1 MKLRNS
7 KISEFV
13 KYQNSKKKLFTPGP
27 GSLLEENIYG
37 LQPCFGRG
45 DLSYDKIENEVLK
58 KIKLISG
65 HKKIT
70 RVQGSASFALEIM
83 IQNFIFGN
91 ILIIKTGTYSDR
103 LFQMCVSAKK
113 SIKKINKIEYVEWK
127 NIKKQN
133 KKRYSWILC
142 CYVETSIG
150 FKLPIEDLYKL
161 KMNYKSKLAL
171 DATASIGLEEN
182 HQLADVIGF
191 SSCKGLLGLTGAGF
205 ISYNK
210 DPNNIVQSF
219 NFNIQN
225 HINKKMT
232 GPYHS
237 ICSLYYVLNIHN
249 QFRYSI
255 KINKKLFLKKMKKY
269 LIYDYKNQPNLCTLI
284 SKKINNKN
292 KKIVLYKSRADI
304 SGSVVCHLGEAHLK
318 QKARGKILKY
328 LSQNN

>member
-1 MKLRNS
+1 MKLKNN

-45 DLSYDKIENEVLK
+45 DLSYDKIENKVLR
-58 KIKLISG
+58 KIKSISG

-83 IQNFIFGN
+83 IQNFIYGN
-91 ILIIKTGTYSDR
+91 ILVIKTGTYSDR

-113 SIKKINKIEYVEWK
+113 TLNKIKKIEYVEWK
-127 NIKKQN
+127 NIQKKIKN
-133 KKRYSWILC
+133 KYTWIVS

-150 FKLPIEDLYKL
+150 YKLPIKELYKL
-161 KMNYKSKLAL
+161 KKRLKSKLAL
-171 DATASIGLEEN
+171 DATASIGLEDN
-182 HQLADVIGF
+182 HHLADVIGF

-205 ISYNK
+205 ITFNI
-210 DPNNIVQSF
+210 DPKNTVTSF

-237 ICSLYYVLNIHN
+237 ICSLYYVLNTHN
-249 QFRYSI
+249 EYKYAI
-255 KINKKLFLKKMKKY
+255 KINKKLFLDKMKKH

-284 SKKINNKN
+284 TKKLKSKN
-292 KKIVLYKSRADI
+292 KKIILYKSRADI

-318 QKARGKILKY
+318 KKAKGQILEY
-328 LSQNN
+328 LG